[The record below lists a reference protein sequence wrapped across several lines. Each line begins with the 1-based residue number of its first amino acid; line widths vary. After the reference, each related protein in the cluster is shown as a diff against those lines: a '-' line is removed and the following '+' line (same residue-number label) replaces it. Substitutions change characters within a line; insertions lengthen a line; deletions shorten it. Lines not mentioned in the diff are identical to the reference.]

1 MKKQDYAYVVTF
13 IGLMGSLFCLL
24 YLLLNG

>member
-1 MKKQDYAYVVTF
+1 MRGREYAYIVTF